1 LQLPL
6 QFLDRLIAVFQL
18 GLEQLNM
25 FVLLGGILLELTCL
39 LVKFEFKHLLELLV
53 QLLNMLFS
61 FLLLH

>member
-1 LQLPL
+1 M